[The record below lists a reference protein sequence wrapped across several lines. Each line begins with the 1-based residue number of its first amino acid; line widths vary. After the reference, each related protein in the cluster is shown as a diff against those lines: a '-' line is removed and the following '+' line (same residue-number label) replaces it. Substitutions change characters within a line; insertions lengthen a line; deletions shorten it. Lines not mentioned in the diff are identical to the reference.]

1 MHKDIILT
9 EWFSPHYS
17 ALLER
22 RIYLLNSLKC
32 IQEVKIG
39 NTKVLRNHK
48 WIHFLYLTKE
58 QHVNLEQVESLEKLP
73 PNPVLS
79 YVERTLWLLNEMN
92 LPINERSIIEDV
104 LIWSEVSKGGL
115 KHKRREWEKKGFQ
128 LAIHNIGSAQIYA
141 DEQMNLPLHSR
152 NLDREELVYL
162 LILTHGLAGQFIR
175 GEIHYSQFR
184 PLIYWIEEHKNLE
197 YNIER
202 ILYSLNQCVIQAV
215 SDQLWNNV
223 HKEVEEVLS
232 WINKGEQAKELPLK
246 ERMRRLRR
254 SSIQRGE
261 NFDDLYNQ
269 YFENKQLERY
279 IELFFSKID
288 MWYLE
293 SALQEFSLEEFLKI
307 FLLIFQKINPLT
319 IQQVSFESFMKDIYY
334 DYKGQKVINLYKKRI
349 IETFL
354 NEFTIDDLL
363 KGKMPVNEHVQI
375 QIEPSDLLGQIVGV
389 YFSYSSA
396 GQKLIEFCQEAEKS
410 PIYERAI
417 ILLYD
422 FFGFRKDAFDRLQN
436 EENYLTDMNNGQDH
450 KKVISDFAVGKVM
463 LDIGAGGGVMLDIL
477 SENHPEATVIGI
489 DISIN
494 VVEELNRRKFRENK
508 SWHVKQANAL
518 ELKDYYEPG
527 SVDTIVFSSILHEM
541 YSYIPYKG
549 RKFNRDVVIQALK
562 SSFEVLNKGGRIII
576 RDGIMTEPIDQWRL
590 LEFEDPKGMDFFMR
604 YVHDFRGRTI
614 NYERLES
621 LLIKLPVNDL
631 MEFLYTY
638 TWGEEAYPHEVQEQ
652 FGYFTPSEYEEVIH
666 VSLGKEAKIIKLH
679 HYLQNGYEEF
689 LLPKVKIMN
698 EKKEIVPLP
707 DSTCLIVI
715 EKT

>member
-1 MHKDIILT
+1 M
-9 EWFSPHYS
+9 
-17 ALLER
+17 
-22 RIYLLNSLKC
+22 LNSLKC

-39 NTKVLRNHK
+39 NTKLLRNHK
-48 WIHFLYLTKE
+48 WLHFLYLTKE
-58 QHVNLEQVESLEKLP
+58 QRVNLEQVESLEKLP

-79 YVERTLWLLNEMN
+79 YVERTLWILNELN

-104 LIWSEVSKGGL
+104 LIWSEVSKGGS

-175 GEIHYSQFR
+175 GEIHYSQFH
-184 PLIYWIEEHKNLE
+184 PLIYWIEEHKSLE

-215 SDQLWNNV
+215 SEQLWNNV
-223 HKEVEEVLS
+223 HQEVEEVLS

-246 ERMRRLRR
+246 ERMRRLRK

-261 NFDDLYNQ
+261 NFDDLYNH
-269 YFENKQLERY
+269 YFENKQLDRY
-279 IELFFSKID
+279 IESFFKKID

-354 NEFTIDDLL
+354 SEFTIDDLL

-375 QIEPSDLLGQIVGV
+375 QIEPTDLLGQIVGV
-389 YFSYSSA
+389 HFSYSSA

-508 SWHVKQANAL
+508 TWHVKQANAF
-518 ELKDYYEPG
+518 ELKDYYDPG

-549 RKFNRDVVIQALK
+549 RKFNRDVVIQALI

-590 LEFEDPKGMDFFMR
+590 LEFKDPKGMDFFMR
-604 YVHDFRGRTI
+604 YVHDFKGRTI

-638 TWGEEAYPHEVQEQ
+638 TWGEDAYPHEVQEQ

-666 VSLGKEAKIIKLH
+666 VSLGEEAKIIKLH
-679 HYLQNGYEEF
+679 HYLQKGYEEF

-698 EKKEIVPLP
+698 EKREIVPLP